1 MLFSEDQTEYVDR
14 RMDKVV
20 VEKPKSLLKVRR
32 SCAFMYNG
40 EQLRAIGKD
49 DGQVTIFASDQP
61 SKFGEQELKTIV
73 QVHSTRQQSK
83 QQQEQPSAI
92 TALKFSAGVLT
103 WGTANGYVGLCRLHN
118 DIRKS

>member
-1 MLFSEDQTEYVDR
+1 
-14 RMDKVV
+14 MDKVA
-20 VEKPKSLLKVRR
+20 VEKPKSLHKVRR

-61 SKFGEQELKTIV
+61 SKFGQIELKTIV
-73 QVHSTRQQSK
+73 QVHSTRQSK
-83 QQQEQPSAI
+83 QPQEQPSAI

-103 WGTANGYVGLCRLHN
+103 WGTANGYVGFCRLHN

>member
-1 MLFSEDQTEYVDR
+1 
-14 RMDKVV
+14 
-20 VEKPKSLLKVRR
+20 
-32 SCAFMYNG
+32 MYNG